1 MAAMLMMRS
10 RPPLVVDLKPPS
22 GRLLALRLP

>member
-10 RPPLVVDLKPPS
+10 HTLLAFISNPS
-22 GRLLALRLP
+22 GWLRAARLP